1 MRISISKQKKKCCYS
16 LTINFQNLKM
26 RKIDKAPI
34 PYTCSSIDQAIELI
48 ENVEMNNYDRLLIID
63 LLEELREDNA
73 KLRECINE
81 ILDI

>member
-1 MRISISKQKKKCCYS
+1 
-16 LTINFQNLKM
+16 M

>member
-1 MRISISKQKKKCCYS
+1 
-16 LTINFQNLKM
+16 M

-81 ILDI
+81 ILDN

>member
-1 MRISISKQKKKCCYS
+1 
-16 LTINFQNLKM
+16 M

-73 KLRECINE
+73 KLRECIND
-81 ILDI
+81 ILDN

>member
-1 MRISISKQKKKCCYS
+1 
-16 LTINFQNLKM
+16 M

-73 KLRECINE
+73 KLRECIND